1 MPMAV
6 GLQLMRAEAAAN
18 VFFNQAK
25 KERCT
30 FL

>member
-1 MPMAV
+1 MSMAI

-18 VFFNQAK
+18 IFFNQAK

>member
-1 MPMAV
+1 MSLTI
-6 GLQLMRAEAAAN
+6 GLQLIRAEAAAN